1 MKQLT
6 DHEKSYIGGFLDGD
20 GSVNAQIVRRK
31 DYVLKFQI
39 RVSVTFFQSTKRKWF
54 LILLKKKL
62 NMGTIRNKPNGVTE
76 LAIVGAASV
85 CKLLLALKPHIII
98 KRRQT
103 NLVLTIIEKLPQS
116 KRDPRVFLTLCAI
129 ADKFESLNDSKK
141 REVTSVTVE
150 KLFKEKRILELF

>member
-6 DHEKSYIGGFLDGD
+6 ELEKSYIGGFLDGD

-62 NMGTIRNKPNGVTE
+62 KMGTIRNKPDGVSE
-76 LAIVGAASV
+76 LAIVGADSV
-85 CKLLLALKPHIII
+85 RKLLLVLKPYIFI

-103 NLVLTIIEKLPQS
+103 KLVLSIIEKLPQS
-116 KRDPRVFLTLCAI
+116 KRDPRAFLTLCTLV
-129 ADKFESLNDSKK
+129 DKFEFLNDSKK
-141 REVTSVTVE
+141 REVTSVTVR
-150 KLFKEKRILELF
+150 KLFTEKRMLELF

>member
-6 DHEKSYIGGFLDGD
+6 DQEKSYIGGFLDGD
-20 GSVNAQIVRRK
+20 GCVNAQIVRRK

-62 NMGTIRNKPNGVTE
+62 KMGTIRNRPDGMTE
-76 LAIVGAASV
+76 LAIVGAESV
-85 CKLLLALKPHIII
+85 CKLLLALQPYILI

-103 NLVLTIIEKLPQS
+103 SLVLSIIEKLTQS
-116 KRDPRVFLTLCAI
+116 KRDPIAFLTLCAI
-129 ADKFESLNDSKK
+129 ADKFEFLNDSKR
-141 REVTSVTVE
+141 REVTSVTVRD
-150 KLFKEKRILELF
+150 LFKKEGIL

>member
-6 DHEKSYIGGFLDGD
+6 DTEKSYIGGFLDGD
-20 GSVNAQIVRRK
+20 GCVNAQIVRRK

-62 NMGTIRNKPNGVTE
+62 KMGTIRNRPDGMTE
-76 LAIVGAASV
+76 LTIVGPESV
-85 CKLLLALKPHIII
+85 CKLLLTLQPYILV

-103 NLVLTIIEKLPQS
+103 SLVLKIIEKLSQS
-116 KRDPRVFLTLCAI
+116 KRDPRAFLTLCAI
-129 ADKFESLNDSKK
+129 ADKFEVLNDSKK
-141 REVTSVTVE
+141 REVTSVTVRDLLE
-150 KLFKEKRILELF
+150 KEGIL